1 MKVLVVDD
9 EKDIVKLIRR
19 SFEMEGYDTIRA
31 YNGTD
36 AIQKVKCQAPDI
48 VLLDIMLPDMD
59 GYEVLQAVQEYDE
72 TLPVIF
78 ITAQDKTYSKIL
90 GLELGADD
98 FITKPLNIKELVLKV
113 KVLWRRMNYI
123 QMRQTDNQKTLCY
136 GNLELHPGM
145 RKVFIEGDTRE
156 LTYKEFD
163 TVYFL
168 ARHYAHVFTR
178 EQLINEI
185 WGFDYVG
192 NTRAVDILI
201 KRLRAKI
208 EPYGNYIHTIYGVGY
223 KFEVPDSGEKED
235 KE

>member
-19 SFEMEGYDTIRA
+19 SFEMEGYDTIGA
-31 YNGTD
+31 YNGTE

-156 LTYKEFD
+156 LTYK
-163 TVYFL
+163 
-168 ARHYAHVFTR
+168 
-178 EQLINEI
+178 
-185 WGFDYVG
+185 
-192 NTRAVDILI
+192 
-201 KRLRAKI
+201 
-208 EPYGNYIHTIYGVGY
+208 
-223 KFEVPDSGEKED
+223 
-235 KE
+235 

>member
-19 SFEMEGYDTIRA
+19 SFEMEGYDTIGA
-31 YNGTD
+31 YNGTE

-123 QMRQTDNQKTLCY
+123 QIGR
-136 GNLELHPGM
+136 
-145 RKVFIEGDTRE
+145 
-156 LTYKEFD
+156 
-163 TVYFL
+163 
-168 ARHYAHVFTR
+168 AHV
-178 EQLINEI
+178 
-185 WGFDYVG
+185 
-192 NTRAVDILI
+192 
-201 KRLRAKI
+201 
-208 EPYGNYIHTIYGVGY
+208 
-223 KFEVPDSGEKED
+223 
-235 KE
+235 

>member
-1 MKVLVVDD
+1 MYK
-9 EKDIVKLIRR
+9 R
-19 SFEMEGYDTIRA
+19 
-31 YNGTD
+31 
-36 AIQKVKCQAPDI
+36 Q
-48 VLLDIMLPDMD
+48 
-59 GYEVLQAVQEYDE
+59 
-72 TLPVIF
+72 
-78 ITAQDKTYSKIL
+78 AQDKTYSKIL

-123 QMRQTDNQKTLCY
+123 QMRQTDNQKPLCY

>member
-19 SFEMEGYDTIRA
+19 SFDSTIGA
-31 YNGTD
+31 YNGTE